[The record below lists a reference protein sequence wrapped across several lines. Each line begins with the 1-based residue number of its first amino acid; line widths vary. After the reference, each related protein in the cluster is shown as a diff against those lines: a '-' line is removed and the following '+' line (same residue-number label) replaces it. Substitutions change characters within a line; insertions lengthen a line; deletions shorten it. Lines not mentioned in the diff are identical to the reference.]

1 MPRSAWVLMV
11 MVLTGLHAAW
21 SFTLFHEWMDRQSHD
36 WGCSGYLEDP
46 GRGWMK
52 LKGCELVVSEAL
64 LESEAG
70 DFETLENRRKGLSTK
85 LFDAPPK
92 WAAVWLPIT
101 SGSVQGGPR
110 AVLRSDTQDLVK
122 WVNALEGASDAVRD
136 RMWEAP
142 VVLRR
147 MSRPG
152 QIEGFSEKPAADTL
166 RRAYGSTASVNLY
179 VIRPG
184 APEPMMH
191 PSINILAGLFA
202 LGVVALFLNK
212 LVKKEPDLELTPE
225 QVTARNIVGK
235 TRVELGELERLREE
249 ERAERRSKKG

>member
-21 SFTLFHEWMDRQSHD
+21 SFTLFHEWMDRQALD
-36 WGCSGYLEDP
+36 RGCTDYLEEP
-46 GRGWMK
+46 GPGWMK
-52 LKGCELVVSEAL
+52 LKGCELAVSQAL

-70 DFETLENRRKGLSTK
+70 DFETLENRRKGLAMK

-92 WAAVWLPIT
+92 WVAVWLPIT
-101 SGSVQGGPR
+101 SLSVKGGPR
-110 AVLRSDTQDLVK
+110 AILRNDAQDLVK
-122 WVNALEGASDAVRD
+122 WVNALEGASDAARE
-136 RMWEAP
+136 RMWEDP

-152 QIEGFSEKPAADTL
+152 QIDGYSEKPAADTL

-191 PSINILAGLFA
+191 PSISILAGLFV
-202 LGVVALFLNK
+202 LGVLALFLNK
-212 LVKKEPDLELTPE
+212 FVKKDPDLELTPE

-249 ERAERRSKKG
+249 ERAEQRTKKG